1 MKDYNINHPEA
12 ATRPKSR
19 KKIVVILAVVSLVV
33 LVILGIYWLFFKTSA
48 EAPAPQVAAPPVVF
62 EEEGTVAKP
71 SKPALPSL
79 QPTIDEW
86 VKSTSGT
93 VSVHITDAD
102 GKVLATHNAEKTY
115 FTASIYKL
123 YVAYAGYQKI
133 DDGTYSLND
142 PYLSGYNRGECL
154 DAMIRDSN
162 SPCGEK
168 MWAELGKTE
177 LTEQMKNYGLKA
189 TSLTGLETTAQDAAV
204 ILANIANGKDLK
216 PASQKAYLDS
226 MKTQDALYRRGL
238 PSGFKKLTV
247 YNKVGWN
254 LTQEW
259 HDTAIVETKDGQK
272 VIVSVFTNGA
282 GFRSVAAL
290 GTQIESELQ

>member
-1 MKDYNINHPEA
+1 MKDYNINQTEA
-12 ATRPKSR
+12 VGRPKSR
-19 KKIVVILAVVSLVV
+19 KKIAVILAVVLLAV
-33 LVILGIYWLFFKTSA
+33 LVLLGIYWIFFKTTA
-48 EAPAPQVAAPPVVF
+48 EAPAPQVATPVVF
-62 EEEGTVAKP
+62 DEEGTVAKS

-133 DDGTYSLND
+133 DDGTYSLSN
-142 PYLSGYNRGECL
+142 PYLSGYTRGECL

-168 MWAELGKTE
+168 MWAELGKTK
-177 LTEQMKNYGLKA
+177 LTEQMKSYGLKA
-189 TSLTGLETTAQDAAV
+189 TSLTGLETTAEDAAV
-204 ILANIANGKDLK
+204 ILANIASSKDLK

-226 MKTQDALYRRGL
+226 MKTQDAKYRRGL
-238 PSGFKKLTV
+238 PSGFKKVTV

-259 HDTAIVETKDGQK
+259 HDTAIIETKDGQK

-290 GTQIESELQ
+290 GTQIETELQ